1 MAGGKWS
8 DARSVYPVALSRR
21 EACVSDHGTGDQ
33 GAGNHGAGEHGHAP
47 GLFPVPG
54 DGVLARRGDLILLC
68 SLEVSQVADDLLD
81 TLERIAAAGGGGR
94 QFTDAIAD
102 TLEASDAT
110 PSVLAFGPAG
120 PGLAVTV
127 SGGAWADVTT
137 ADGMGRFETGHPRM
151 LLRGALRSPVSGVR
165 GGLSPGDNGA
175 ASTDRFSRLDAGTVR
190 AGGLS
195 FYQAGRVASDHG
207 ASGGPVRL
215 GKDPGARPVSAQ
227 SPAAASEPESQPPA
241 AEPPPPPAEE

>member
-1 MAGGKWS
+1 MTCWTPWSRSPRHGG
-8 DARSVYPVALSRR
+8 D
-21 EACVSDHGTGDQ
+21 
-33 GAGNHGAGEHGHAP
+33 
-47 GLFPVPG
+47 
-54 DGVLARRGDLILLC
+54 
-68 SLEVSQVADDLLD
+68 
-81 TLERIAAAGGGGR
+81 GR

-102 TLEASDAT
+102 ALEASDAA

-137 ADGMGRFETGHPRM
+137 ADGMARFETGHPRM
-151 LLRGALRSPVSGVR
+151 LLRGVLRSPVSGVR

-195 FYQAGRVASDHG
+195 FYQAGLVALDPG
-207 ASGGPVRL
+207 APVRL
-215 GKDPGARPVSAQ
+215 GKGQGARPLSAQ
-227 SPAAASEPESQPPA
+227 TPAAAARLAGVPVAEIPDQGGPAETPAEAPEPEPEAPA
-241 AEPPPPPAEE
+241 ADLPAADTRRG